1 MKAQSKVQTACDITI
16 GVDHGSL
23 RLQFPS
29 RHSPLWEA
37 LDGKL
42 LKGKPKYL
50 PLGRHGYK
58 DNPEDWKRASALAAQ
73 MEADLDHPEWEK
85 LFDPTLAKYGIGGG
99 KYAKLADVLQY
110 LQWKETKV
118 EPSTFADRYLRR
130 YSNIIKGLKWD
141 KKSRSFSATGNDIS
155 SLPANRLS
163 AEKLL
168 LSPYNKA
175 AIVDTIRALNEAFD
189 RGQSTGMIKNAQNP
203 YRNLH
208 LEVVENPKEKYTSA
222 IGVDG
227 EILEWWQLQDSRQE
241 EECETDVRFF
251 TKNERDIIVRAFYE
265 SDKQNERKAAPLIE
279 FLFLTGCRPGEAFA
293 LRWGD
298 IFFDRGYIRFSK
310 SYATS
315 IKSTKRTKTK
325 EIRMFRIT
333 PKIASLLSNI
343 RKSQSSVDLVF
354 PQVGGQTHS
363 NSSHSLIWLGKVDKK
378 EVNGKSYEYH
388 YPGVVTRL
396 VSEGKISQYLAPYH
410 TRHTY
415 ITLTAHANKSD
426 TSALLLL
433 AHACGNSVEI
443 IVKHYLGFDKD
454 IHLVEV

>member
-58 DNPEDWKRASALAAQ
+58 DNPEDW
-73 MEADLDHPEWEK
+73 WEK

-99 KYAKLADVLQY
+99 KYAKLADVLQMPGAQATTPEITVGEMWEAY

-415 ITLTAHANKSD
+415 ITLTAHA
-426 TSALLLL
+426 